1 MTEAHS
7 SSKTGV
13 DLYDQYGDLCRDTNG
28 DPVFVKLRDFEQQ
41 VKRGD
46 ILNAELSGF
55 MKAATK
61 READQSAEI
70 ERLQDSINR
79 CSTEEGLC
87 YAVELKRKDAKIER
101 LRAALVRTK
110 DAAWDCR
117 GALRRFEMSVREQV
131 RNGGMT
137 QATRT
142 ELARAADRADE
153 SEKSAM
159 KALDAV
165 RVTDETTVP
174 RAEPFVVKHYTSESR
189 PIIKG
194 NGFDGLEI
202 GEDREEAQEFVDWL
216 NARLAVNGDGCR

>member
-1 MTEAHS
+1 MSGQLPSKQQLIIDELRRRARKKTGSYTIYEPDTAWVAVDWIVDEQTSRDAWMKRATEAEAEIER
-7 SSKTGV
+7 
-13 DLYDQYGDLCRDTNG
+13 LNA
-28 DPVFVKLRDFEQQ
+28 DFEQQ

-70 ERLQDSINR
+70 ERL
-79 CSTEEGLC
+79 T
-87 YAVELKRKDAKIER
+87 AELASLKDAFNDRVRIIEIQLKDKDR

-165 RVTDETTVP
+165 RVTDE
-174 RAEPFVVKHYTSESR
+174 RHSDAE
-189 PIIKG
+189 
-194 NGFDGLEI
+194 
-202 GEDREEAQEFVDWL
+202 
-216 NARLAVNGDGCR
+216 